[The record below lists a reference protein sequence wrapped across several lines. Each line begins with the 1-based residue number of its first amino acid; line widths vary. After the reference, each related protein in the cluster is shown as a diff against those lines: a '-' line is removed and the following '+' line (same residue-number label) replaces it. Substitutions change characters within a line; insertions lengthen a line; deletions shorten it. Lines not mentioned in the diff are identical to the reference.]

1 MAAGAG
7 WADRDEGGETRCVA
21 AAQYSQLIQGHRSC
35 PKMPALACG
44 VHWCRCVSHEEAGM
58 KRRSIKF
65 FGVACVIALL
75 GFGSSVTAAAQDQTQ
90 DSPAVAPTPKQT
102 GTSAGRR
109 RPAYL
114 TSEASF

>member
-44 VHWCRCVSHEEAGM
+44 VHWRRCVSHEEAGM
-58 KRRSIKF
+58 KRRSIKV
-65 FGVACVIALL
+65 FGAACVIALL
-75 GFGSSVTAAAQDQTQ
+75 GFGSSVPADAQGQNE
-90 DSPAVAPTPKQT
+90 DSPAVAPTPRQT
-102 GTSAGRR
+102 GGPEGRG
-109 RPAYL
+109 PHGYL
-114 TSEASF
+114 HD

>member
-21 AAQYSQLIQGHRSC
+21 AAQYSQLIQGHSSC

-44 VHWCRCVSHEEAGM
+44 GHWGRCVSHEEAGM

-90 DSPAVAPTPKQT
+90 DSHAVGPNREQARRQ
-102 GTSAGRR
+102 ACGRR
-109 RPAYL
+109 
-114 TSEASF
+114 